1 MKNAV
6 AGININI
13 PIQQPTR
20 IVSKRTIFLLT
31 LIFTMKVAS
40 ITLLL
45 ATFCCASAFGLN
57 GPAKTSVRKNVG
69 ISANHKSS
77 MVQPIDMQ
85 GTRLSKNVVRN
96 KAVVV
101 Q

>member
-1 MKNAV
+1 
-6 AGININI
+6 
-13 PIQQPTR
+13 
-20 IVSKRTIFLLT
+20 
-31 LIFTMKVAS
+31 MKVAS
-40 ITLLL
+40 ATLLL

-69 ISANHKSS
+69 IAANHKSS
-77 MVQPIDMQ
+77 MVQPIDIQ
-85 GTRLSKNVVRN
+85 GNRLSSRNVVRN